1 MEGMKDKIDQLTHT
15 ITSMMAREVEADKRK
30 VASASTPPPVDVLQE
45 NYVNLSQQYEDENH
59 SGMVQE
65 SKPAAHPAATI
76 GETRA
81 EDKYKTLEER
91 LKVVKGFNIFGLDVM
106 GMCLVSDVVISPKFK
121 TPEFEKYKGVNL
133 PKNHLR
139 MFVRKMVAYA
149 ANEKLMMHSFQDSL
163 SGESLDWYMQLEGAH
178 IKTWEDLA
186 NSFLRQYKYN
196 LDMALNRMQF
206 QNLSQKGNKLFK
218 EYAQRWRELASRVQP
233 SLLESE
239 LVDMFTDTLQ
249 GLYYKNMIGSI
260 STGFADFVIIGEII
274 ENGLKRGK
282 IKKSSSGQHN
292 NKKYPNNSNS
302 KKVDVN
308 VVTIDGYSQG
318 PYPYVATV
326 NPNQYPQL
334 AYFKHRDQQ
343 PISPPP

>member
-1 MEGMKDKIDQLTHT
+1 
-15 ITSMMAREVEADKRK
+15 MMAREVEADKRK

-91 LKVVKGFNIFGLDVM
+91 LK
-106 GMCLVSDVVISPKFK
+106 
-121 TPEFEKYKGVNL
+121 
-133 PKNHLR
+133 
-139 MFVRKMVAYA
+139 
-149 ANEKLMMHSFQDSL
+149 
-163 SGESLDWYMQLEGAH
+163 
-178 IKTWEDLA
+178 
-186 NSFLRQYKYN
+186 
-196 LDMALNRMQF
+196 
-206 QNLSQKGNKLFK
+206 
-218 EYAQRWRELASRVQP
+218 
-233 SLLESE
+233 
-239 LVDMFTDTLQ
+239 
-249 GLYYKNMIGSI
+249 
-260 STGFADFVIIGEII
+260 II